1 MEGNTTEG
9 KIYEIFLNDTRVGL
23 TKLENADIS
32 LGLLFGEVYWIK
44 IPSPYDFIKDY
55 CVQNQ
60 LEFKDNAEDGIIST
74 GHIPLLRIVDKA
86 GLKIDGEE
94 HSLFGADSDVF
105 EISIEGVP
113 MELLKAEFPH
123 HVEEYL
129 GQERE

>member
-9 KIYEIFLNDTRVGL
+9 KIYEIFLNDTRIGL

-60 LEFKDNAEDGIIST
+60 LDFKDNAEDEIIST
-74 GHIPLLRIVDKA
+74 GHIPLLCIVDKE
-86 GLKIDGEE
+86 GLVIEGEE
-94 HSLFGADSDVF
+94 HSLFGSDADVF
-105 EISIEGVP
+105 EIGLEGV
-113 MELLKAEFPH
+113 
-123 HVEEYL
+123 
-129 GQERE
+129 

>member
-60 LEFKDNAEDGIIST
+60 LEFKDNAEDEIIST

-94 HSLFGADSDVF
+94 HSLFGSDADVF
-105 EISIEGVP
+105 EISIEGVS
-113 MELLKAEFPH
+113 MELLKSEFPH
-123 HVEEYL
+123 HFEEPL
-129 GQERE
+129 SEENE